1 MLMKYLIIL
10 LLACTNMSFAQ
21 QFSFPKLPKQVKD
34 LQTITPSKWKTIATA
49 YGDLNRNQAEDI
61 ALIMEYNLPI
71 TESRAYGDN
80 ETELIK
86 EFQRPRVLAVY
97 FKDKKSNQYTLQI
110 QNNNFI
116 LRENEGGEIG
126 EPFKGLSIENN
137 NLNLAFE
144 GGGLWRWKLNYQFS
158 YQNNNWVLIK
168 ANNTSYSPTSGE
180 LKAKHYNFLERKSKY
195 IYGNIFARE
204 IANEEREENLYF
216 TQLKTLD
223 NFKKPWTWEITENNF
238 L

>member
-1 MLMKYLIIL
+1 MRYVIIL
-10 LLACTNMSFAQ
+10 LFVCTKMSFAQ
-21 QFSFPKLPKQVKD
+21 QFSYPKLARQVKNS
-34 LQTITPSKWKTIATA
+34 QSITPSNWKVMATA
-49 YGDLNRNQAEDI
+49 YGDLSQNKSEDI

-71 TESRAYGDN
+71 TENRAYGDN

-86 EFQRPRVLAVY
+86 EFQRPRVLVVY
-97 FKDKKSNQYTLQI
+97 FKDKKTNQYILAM

-116 LRENEGGEIG
+116 LRENEGGEIE
-126 EPFKGLSIENN
+126 EPFKGIKIENN
-137 NLNLAFE
+137 SLNLAFE
-144 GGGLWRWKLNYQFS
+144 GGGLWRWKLNYQFR
-158 YQNNNWVLIK
+158 YQDKNWALIK
-168 ANNTSYSPTSGE
+168 ADNTSYSPSSGE
-180 LKAKHYNFLERKSKY
+180 LKANHYDFLERKSKY
-195 IYGNIFARE
+195 IYGNIFARD